1 MRPLCS
7 FLRGM
12 IIVEK
17 KHSVPNVIW
26 GVFTRFSSLDG
37 LYGLPKGGHL
47 PIVDVRAGASGE
59 LEKHFLDVGVGPSKS
74 APN

>member
-1 MRPLCS
+1 MAY
-7 FLRGM
+7 M
-12 IIVEK
+12 
-17 KHSVPNVIW
+17 
-26 GVFTRFSSLDG
+26 
-37 LYGLPKGGHL
+37 GLPKGGHL